1 MAESQSPQGEPPP
14 GEVTDNPFGEGMDNM
29 LNKGK
34 ELSKKGLSKG
44 TDLLKNHLPG
54 NSSIPGGSE
63 KPTGVK
69 EGIKE
74 GVKDATKRATTAAK
88 KAIHEGLKAAGHAII
103 TALQPFLAM
112 MAPYIAAIFAGF
124 FIGALIIALFTT
136 LSFTDNRD
144 VDTNN
149 IKAIQEALQSGNG
162 NITNFVKIA
171 GNNDTRLLL

>member
-74 GVKDATKRATTAAK
+74 GVKMLQKGQQLQQK
-88 KAIHEGLKAAGHAII
+88 KQYMK
-103 TALQPFLAM
+103 
-112 MAPYIAAIFAGF
+112 
-124 FIGALIIALFTT
+124 
-136 LSFTDNRD
+136 
-144 VDTNN
+144 V
-149 IKAIQEALQSGNG
+149 
-162 NITNFVKIA
+162 
-171 GNNDTRLLL
+171 